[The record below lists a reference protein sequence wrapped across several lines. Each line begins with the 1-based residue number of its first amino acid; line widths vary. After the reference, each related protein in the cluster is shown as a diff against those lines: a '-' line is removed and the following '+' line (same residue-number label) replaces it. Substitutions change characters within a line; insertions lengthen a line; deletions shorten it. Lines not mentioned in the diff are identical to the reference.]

1 MRWARRHRAKRAAK
15 SAIDRTSATGRL
27 PALVVGVDDTAA
39 SREAV
44 GAAAFRA
51 VREGAVLHLVAVYR
65 VRDGW
70 SRGFGRDRARVATAR
85 RHAERQAHEAGLR
98 VAQLAADL
106 GVVTLE
112 HVRRGS
118 LRSGVRKVSRAV
130 GAVPVRRV
138 GKPSL
143 AARLWSRASL

>member
-1 MRWARRHRAKRAAK
+1 M
-15 SAIDRTSATGRL
+15 DRTSATGRL
-27 PALVVGVDDTAA
+27 PALVVGVEDTAA

-65 VRDGW
+65 VRDG
-70 SRGFGRDRARVATAR
+70 RLLGFGRDRACASR
-85 RHAERQAHEAGLR
+85 RQAERQAHEAGLR

-130 GAVPVRRV
+130 GAVPAQSAGKSSLV
-138 GKPSL
+138 G
-143 AARLWSRASL
+143 RLWPRASL